1 MSDNDNRT
9 VYILVGVGI
18 TLLAVVTILSF
29 LTYRKVD
36 RDRQSY
42 NVQQPMQE
50 LSNPTSPVVYDERI
64 YNERIY
70 KMLEDRDNKIHEH
83 IEDVNSNINSLNN
96 NLKSLNYRIPSMGI
110 GMNSMNIMN
119 NNVSKAG
126 SVTSVK
132 TPIEDK
138 IRQKEFGMI

>member
-1 MSDNDNRT
+1 MSDNDNRI

-64 YNERIY
+64 YR
-70 KMLEDRDNKIHEH
+70 MLEDRDNKIHEH